1 MMNRIG
7 SHQADM
13 EFVDIPGTSMRVS
26 RVALGTWAIGGWMWG
41 GSNENDAISAIHA
54 ALERGINLID
64 TAPVYGFGRSE
75 EIVGKAL
82 AIGGRRKRVFIAT
95 KVGLDWK
102 DGKPFRNASK
112 ARIIEEAENSLRRL
126 QTDVIDLYQVHW
138 PDPHTPIA
146 EVAEA
151 MGELYGAGKIRA
163 IGVSNFSPVQ
173 MKEFG
178 KVAPLHAAQPPY
190 NLFERAIEQDV
201 LPYCRARDIAV
212 LAYGSLCRGLLS
224 GSMSTSSRFTGDD
237 LRKNDPKFLSPRFGQ
252 YLAAVERL
260 DHFAQERYGKRVIQ
274 LAVRWVLDRGEMN
287 IALWGA
293 RRADQLSPIADVVGW
308 HIDGAAMAEIDL
320 ILRETIKDPI
330 GPEFMAPPDHL
341 AA

>member
-1 MMNRIG
+1 MDRIQ
-7 SHQADM
+7 SRQADM
-13 EFVDIPGTSMRVS
+13 EFVDIPGTAMRVS

-41 GSNENDAISAIHA
+41 GSNESDAINAIHA
-54 ALERGINLID
+54 ALDRGINLID

-82 AIGGRRKRVFIAT
+82 AVGGRRKRAFIAT

-102 DGKPFRNASK
+102 DGKPFRNARK
-112 ARIIEEAENSLRRL
+112 ARIIKEAEDSLRRL

-138 PDPHTPIA
+138 PDPQTPIA

-151 MGELYGAGKIRA
+151 MGELHRSGKIRA
-163 IGVSNFSPVQ
+163 IGVSNFRPHQ
-173 MKEFG
+173 MDEFRQ
-178 KVAPLHAAQPPY
+178 VTPLHTAQPPY
-190 NLFERAIEQDV
+190 NLFERAVEQDV
-201 LPYCRARDIAV
+201 LPYCHDQGIAV

-224 GSMSTSSRFTGDD
+224 GSMSKSSRFTGDD
-237 LRKNDPKFLSPRFGQ
+237 LRKSDPKFLPPRFEQ

-260 DHFAQERYGKRVIQ
+260 DRFAQERYGRRVIH
-274 LAVRWVLDRGEMN
+274 LAARWVLDRGEKN

-293 RRADQLSPIADVVGW
+293 RRADHLSPIADVIGW
-308 HIDGAAMAEIDL
+308 HIDGDAMAEIDH
-320 ILRETIKDPI
+320 ILQDTIKDPI
-330 GPEFMAPPDHL
+330 GPEFMAPPDRL